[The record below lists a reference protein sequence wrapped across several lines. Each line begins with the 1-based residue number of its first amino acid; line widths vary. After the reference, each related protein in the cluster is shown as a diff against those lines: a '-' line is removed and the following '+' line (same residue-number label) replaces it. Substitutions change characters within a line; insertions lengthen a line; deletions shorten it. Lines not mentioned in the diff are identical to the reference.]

1 MNRFDEYV
9 ASPYVSQYTPIPFDQ
24 IMQMG
29 QKYNEQRRLAEENL
43 TENIKKFGAFTSASS
58 KDVENYNR
66 ETIGRMKPLFE
77 EMQTNPEALKD
88 PVFRGR
94 IQGLI
99 NNVDYGKLA
108 RYEQTAKNLEAY
120 NKIKAEMKMKG
131 LYNEMWEDP
140 RIANWNTDDPSMG
153 IMNELAPLQYK
164 SIEDMA
170 KEVASVVKPGYIT
183 SKGGYDYTGVSKTRI
198 ADEITNNMDAI
209 LNTPE
214 ASKHIETIMRQTGM
228 DAANATKE
236 FANRL
241 KSAGSKFAWSNRE
254 ANEFSKIAYEYSQ
267 KAAYEREK
275 TEAKSG
281 VGGAEGAVGLVNMFN
296 AEGRDRYLKYGNKY
310 LSQSKEYAD
319 AVNMAN
325 SKDPLVA
332 GMGKT
337 AIKKIVESYS
347 PSSAFKQIFNKQG
360 KVLDPIKLKNAVNEI
375 KNEFGVSGTDK
386 TNEIFEQN
394 IPGSYQNTHFGKRKV
409 VYNTENLKLASAW
422 ASKVAG
428 YKFKDDSLYGRT
440 YSKIQN
446 ALNNN
451 KLTGLIVTSMNDMIS
466 LPSGTGQ
473 SNNQF
478 VSVAIPK
485 DQLTAAGLTEQD
497 LIRAGATKMPKNSKQ
512 SVANKYSS
520 SDETVI
526 TTESARLPE
535 DYYTLELVT
544 AMPSNENE
552 VRTAYTNQAMNK
564 EVLTG
569 KMSSEAWGT
578 EANAYVGALM
588 NNE

>member
-1 MNRFDEYV
+1 MNRFDEYI
-9 ASPYVSQYTPIPFDQ
+9 ASPYVSQYTPVPFDQ
-24 IMQMG
+24 IMQVG

-43 TENIKKFGAFTSASS
+43 TENIKKFGTFTSASA

-99 NNVDYGKLA
+99 NSVDYGKLA
-108 RYEQTAKNLEAY
+108 KYEQTAKNLDAY

-140 RIANWNTDDPSMG
+140 RIANWNTDDPTMG

-170 KEVASVVKPGYIT
+170 KEVASVIKPGYIT
-183 SKGGYDYTGVSKTRI
+183 SKGGYDYTGVSKDRI
-198 ADEITNNMDAI
+198 AQELSNNMDTI

-214 ASKHIETIMRQTGM
+214 ARKHIETIMRQTGV
-228 DAANATKE
+228 DANTAVKE
-236 FANRL
+236 FTNRIT
-241 KSAGSKFAWSNRE
+241 SAGSKFAWNNRE

-267 KAAYEREK
+267 RSALEN
-275 TEAKSG
+275 AKS
-281 VGGAEGAVGLVNMFN
+281 VAKQGGQEGAVGLVNMFN
-296 AEGRDRYLKYGNKY
+296 AAGRNRYIQYGNKY

-325 SKDPLVA
+325 SKDPLIA

-337 AIKKIVESYS
+337 ALNKITQSYS

-360 KVLDPIKLKNAVNEI
+360 KVLDPVKLRNAVNEI
-375 KNEFGVSGTDK
+375 KNEFGIQGTDE
-386 TNEIFEQN
+386 TNSMFEQN
-394 IPGSYQNTHFGKRKV
+394 IQGSYQNTHFGKRKV
-409 VYNTENLKLASAW
+409 IYNTENLKLASAW

-428 YKFKDDSLYGRT
+428 YKFKDDSLYGHT
-440 YSKIQN
+440 YNKVQN

-451 KLTGLIVTSMNDMIS
+451 KLTGLIVTSMNDIIS
-466 LPSGTGQ
+466 LPSGSGQ
-473 SNNQF
+473 SNTQF
-478 VSVAIPK
+478 VSVTIPK
-485 DQLTAAGLTEQD
+485 NQLAAAGLTEQD
-497 LIRAGATKMPKNSKQ
+497 LIRAGAVKIPKNASM
-512 SVANKYSS
+512 SVSNRYS
-520 SDETVI
+520 SDEETVK
-526 TTESARLPE
+526 TTESSRLPE
-535 DYYTLELVT
+535 DYYTLELVA
-544 AMPSNENE
+544 AMPSNADE

-564 EVLTG
+564 KVMTG
-569 KMSSEAWGT
+569 NMASEAWGT
-578 EANAYVGALM
+578 EANAYVEALM